1 MWFTRVSI
9 QNPVFATM
17 MMVALMVL
25 GLFSYQR
32 LSVEEFPEVK
42 FPIVVVTTLY
52 PGAAPEIVE
61 SEISRKMEESLN
73 AISGLKNVFSYS
85 YESQSVVVAE
95 FQLDINPDVAVQD
108 VREKV
113 AAVRA
118 TFRTEIKE
126 PVISRMDPDENP
138 VISLGLSSDHARDRK
153 SVV

>member
-25 GLFSYQR
+25 GLFSYKR

-85 YESQSVVVAE
+85 YEGQSVVVAE

-113 AAVRA
+113 AAVRSG
-118 TFRTEIKE
+118 FRSEIKE
-126 PVISRMDPDENP
+126 P
-138 VISLGLSSDHARDRK
+138 
-153 SVV
+153 